1 MNYLQLK
8 LENKKLREENEKQK
22 QTIQILNNIIKIEDD
37 CVNQLLSSTIEDA
50 KMRAGKYV
58 FQQMKGK
65 NIMLDILLTVLFIS
79 LFFWTI
85 KLIFILTWG
94 IAKVIAVILMII
106 ALPTLIGGLMLAGGL
121 ILLIPIALIIGAI
134 GIVKFLS

>member
-1 MNYLQLK
+1 
-8 LENKKLREENEKQK
+8 
-22 QTIQILNNIIKIEDD
+22 
-37 CVNQLLSSTIEDA
+37 
-50 KMRAGKYV
+50 
-58 FQQMKGK
+58 MKGE
-65 NIMLDILLTVLFIS
+65 NVMLDILLTILFIS

-85 KLIFILTWG
+85 KLIFKLTWG

-106 ALPTLIGGLMLAGGL
+106 ALPTLIGGLMVAGGL